1 MIQPRFALSRS
12 ALKRVGI
19 SFLAALGAALLF
31 LIVVA
36 LRDERIGGREI
47 LFAAAGFVGVFAV
60 SMFLLRNVDIA
71 AKENAIA
78 ASGAVA
84 VALGVMIFRLI
95 PLPAQLFLLTGVQA
109 EILDLEPE
117 TEIELYWAYWSDG
130 ISKDGE
136 DTPRSLRDISYND
149 FSATGSWTV
158 SEAGILRTDEKGAA
172 LRFLNLGPHDGFPVL
187 SFRTIGGDALI
198 VLRQNGKR
206 SFYSINGNFTDPTPV
221 FGRHALRLHRVAAFS
236 AETIAIGSV
245 LFPILAAL
253 TVRLFQKNST

>member
-12 ALKRVGI
+12 ALKRVGV

-71 AKENAIA
+71 AKENVIA
-78 ASGAVA
+78 ACAAAA

-95 PLPAQLFLLTGVQA
+95 PLPAQLFLLTDVRA
-109 EILDLEPE
+109 EVLDLEPG

-136 DTPRSLRDISYND
+136 DTPRSLRDISYHD

-172 LRFLNLGPHDGFPVL
+172 LGLHAGFPVL

-198 VLRQNGKR
+198 FMRQNGKR
-206 SFYSINGNFTDPTPV
+206 SFYSINGNFTAPTPV

-253 TVRLFQKNST
+253 TVRLFQKKSP